1 MYRNINK
8 ELAKIFREMA
18 MIYEFIGKDEDKF
31 RALTY
36 QRVANLLEDLPDDV
50 RNYLISGKLEEIR
63 GIGSHT
69 IEKIKEYIQTG
80 KISKYEELKKLV
92 PPDFLQLMEIPG
104 FGPKTLKRI
113 YEELGITTKE
123 ELIKALKDGRIAS
136 LKGFGEKKVKNMLKG
151 LELYEASQ
159 KRLILWEALEIG
171 RSLVE
176 KLKNL
181 KEIKNIELAGSLR
194 RKKET
199 IGDIDILVSANQQDR
214 EKIINYFVNLEDVKE
229 ILAKGDT
236 KASVLIKQK
245 ERQVDLRVINPDEW
259 GSALQYFTGSKEH
272 NVHMRDIAKSKGLKV
287 SEYGVFIAS
296 TGEKIAGETEEGVY
310 EAIGMQWIPPEL
322 REDRGEI
329 ELALEK
335 KLPKLVEL
343 SDIKGDLHVHSTWT
357 DGMNT
362 IQQIIEFVRE
372 RYKYEY
378 IAITDHSKSV
388 RVAHGLSEED
398 LLRQIEEID
407 KLNKLIGF
415 DFIKKGIEVDI
426 LLDGSLDLS
435 DEVLSKLDWVV
446 ASIHTHFN
454 RDNTDRII
462 KACENPYVTAIGH
475 PTGRIFGQRE
485 GYPVSDEILKV
496 AKETGTALE
505 INAQPNRMD
514 LNEVWVK
521 KGKEIGVKFVI
532 STDSH
537 SFGNFA
543 YMEIGVAI
551 ARRGWCTKEDILNT
565 RSWKEIQKFV
575 NAKRKKFGVLK

>member
-236 KASVLIKQK
+236 KASVLIKQR

-329 ELALEK
+329 EIALEK

-565 RSWKEIQKFV
+565 KSWKEIQKFV

>member
-236 KASVLIKQK
+236 KASVLIKQR

-329 ELALEK
+329 ELALER

-565 RSWKEIQKFV
+565 KSWKEIQKFV